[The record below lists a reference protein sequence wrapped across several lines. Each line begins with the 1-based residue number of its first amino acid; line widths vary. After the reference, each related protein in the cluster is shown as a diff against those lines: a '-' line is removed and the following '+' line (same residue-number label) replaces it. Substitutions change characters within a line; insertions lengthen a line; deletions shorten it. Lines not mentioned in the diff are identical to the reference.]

1 MEVLSRVGLRVAAPL
16 VVLALSSIAH
26 PQDPLKGNK
35 GTPEGGGR
43 TPPPKV
49 IYVDRP
55 YERTVRVP
63 VLPKTGELL
72 VVAESGAS
80 LRLQLLRNDKVV
92 KEYQGDGYTISSG
105 ERSILFKNLP
115 PGQYRVVG
123 DLNGYKPATST
134 PVTVKA
140 GLPEKVELNLEQIT
154 YNISVR
160 LNAGS
165 GTLRY
170 AKGGEVARSVSFQN
184 NLAVLSGLTGGDYT
198 IKIIADDAS
207 YKQMNTTLTVSSNSQ
222 VSFDLERLESRAFLG
237 SSASDWAL
245 PGGWSFSSGKLLV
258 RGSGMGLPSD
268 DSYRH
273 YTNFQLSTDVRMIN
287 GIAVSFAVHVVDPQ
301 NYYLVQITGPKADEP
316 YVLRG
321 FIVKNGVAQRFGR
334 TVPTSQF
341 SETLK
346 PGKFF
351 QVVLTMA
358 DADITV
364 KVHDSETGD
373 LLKLGILPDPSR
385 TFRIGAVGI
394 AARENEQN
402 EFSAFNICVSGCP
415 NP

>member
-1 MEVLSRVGLRVAAPL
+1 MRVLTRMGITASTPL
-16 VVLALSSIAH
+16 CVLALSLTICA
-26 PQDPLKGNK
+26 QGDPGGGKPPT
-35 GTPEGGGR
+35 TPAGGGR
-43 TPPPKV
+43 TPSPKV
-49 IYVDRP
+49 IVRTRDRIVIV
-55 YERTVRVP
+55 T
-63 VLPKTGELL
+63 PKTGSLTI
-72 VVAESGAS
+72 VAEPGATI
-80 LRLQLLRNDKVV
+80 RLQFLKGGEVTEESNDTVPA
-92 KEYQGDGYTISSG
+92 G
-105 ERSILFKNLP
+105 ERSIILNKLQ
-115 PGQYRVVG
+115 PGRYRVIAELRGHKPDQGEVQVVANKPDKV
-123 DLNGYKPATST
+123 DLNLVP
-134 PVTVKA
+134 
-140 GLPEKVELNLEQIT
+140 IT
-154 YNISVR
+154 YSVRVR
-160 LNAGS
+160 LNASS

-207 YKQMNTTLTVSSNSQ
+207 YKQMNTTLTVSSDSQ

-237 SSASDWAL
+237 SATSDWAL
-245 PGGWSFSSGKLLV
+245 PRGWSFSSGKVMV
-258 RGSGMGLPSD
+258 RGSGMALPSD

-273 YTNFQLSTDVRMIN
+273 YTNFQLSTDVRMMN

-301 NYYLVQITGPKADEP
+301 NYYLVQITGPSADEP

-334 TVPTSQF
+334 TVPISQF
-341 SETLK
+341 AETLK

-351 QVVLTMA
+351 QVVLTMT

-364 KVHDSETGD
+364 RVHDSETGD

-394 AARENEQN
+394 VAREAEQN

>member
-1 MEVLSRVGLRVAAPL
+1 MKVLSRVGLIVTATLL
-16 VVLALSSIAH
+16 VLTLGPNAH

-35 GTPEGGGR
+35 GTSEPGGR
-43 TPPPKV
+43 TPAPKV

-80 LRLQLLRNDKVV
+80 LRLEYLKNDRVV
-92 KEYQGDGYTISSG
+92 KEYQGDGYTIGSG

-115 PGQYRVVG
+115 PGQYRVAANL
-123 DLNGYKPATST
+123 DGYRPATSS

-140 GLPEKVELNLEQIT
+140 GSPEKVELNLEQIT
-154 YNISVR
+154 YNVSIR
-160 LNAGS
+160 LNAAS

-170 AKGGEVARSVSFQN
+170 AKGGEVSRSVSFQN
-184 NLAVLSGLTGGDYT
+184 NSAVLSGLTGGDYT
-198 IKIIADDAS
+198 IKIIPDDPS
-207 YKQMNTTLTVSSNSQ
+207 YMPKDTNLRVSSDNQ
-222 VSFDLERLESRAFLG
+222 VSFDLDHLESRAFLG
-237 SSASDWAL
+237 ASASDWAL
-245 PGGWSFSSGKLLV
+245 PSGWTFSSGKMVV
-258 RGSGMGLPSD
+258 RGSGMALPSD
-268 DSYRH
+268 ASYSH

-287 GIAVSFAVHVVDPQ
+287 GIAASFAVHVVNPQ
-301 NYYLVQITGPKADEP
+301 NYCLVQITGPNADEP

-334 TVPTSQF
+334 TIPTSQF

-351 QVVLTMA
+351 QVVLAMQGG
-358 DADITV
+358 DITV

-373 LLKLGILPDPSR
+373 LLKLGILPDPSQ
-385 TFRIGAVGI
+385 TFRVGAVGI
-394 AARENEQN
+394 VARESEQN
-402 EFSAFNICVSGCP
+402 EFSAFNICVTACP